1 MPVTQISGISNRNGH
16 FGNPPPTAGISPQSQ
31 IVPST
36 VSCWKTCTSLCG
48 CCAAT
53 SVPAIN
59 AGATACVAGPADVL
73 AVSGSVAIA
82 GVTLVVDEVDAVCVL
97 VVGSCNAARSLSCC
111 D

>member
-1 MPVTQISGISNRNGH
+1 MSGINNRNGH

-31 IVPST
+31 MVPST
-36 VSCWKTCTSLCG
+36 ESCWKTCTSLWG

-59 AGATACVAGPADVL
+59 AGTAACVAGADVV

>member
-1 MPVTQISGISNRNGH
+1 MKKNGITARNRKGH

-31 IVPST
+31 IVPLT
-36 VSCWKTCTSLCG
+36 VSCSKTCTSLWG
-48 CCAAT
+48 CCGAT

-59 AGATACVAGPADVL
+59 AGATACVAGSADVL
-73 AVSGSVAIA
+73 AVIGSAVIA
-82 GVTLVVDEVDAVCVL
+82 GVTLVVDELDVVCGL

>member
-1 MPVTQISGISNRNGH
+1 MSGISNRKGH

-36 VSCWKTCTSLCG
+36 ESCWKTCTSLWG

-59 AGATACVAGPADVL
+59 AGAMACVAGATDVL
-73 AVSGSVAIA
+73 AVSGSAAIA
-82 GVTLVVDEVDAVCVL
+82 GVTPVVDEVETVVL
-97 VVGSCNAARSLSCC
+97 VVGSCNAARSL
-111 D
+111 

>member
-1 MPVTQISGISNRNGH
+1 MNKSGIAARNRKGH

-36 VSCWKTCTSLCG
+36 ESCSKTCTSLWG
-48 CCAAT
+48 CWAAT

-59 AGATACVAGPADVL
+59 AGATACVAGAEVL
-73 AVSGSVAIA
+73 AVSGSAAIA
-82 GVTLVVDEVDAVCVL
+82 GVTPVVDEVDAVCVL
-97 VVGSCNAARSLSCC
+97 VVGSCNAALSLSCC

>member
-1 MPVTQISGISNRNGH
+1 MPVTQMSGINARNGH

-36 VSCWKTCTSLCG
+36 ESCSKTCTSLWG

-59 AGATACVAGPADVL
+59 AGATACVAGAADEL
-73 AVSGSVAIA
+73 AASGSPAIA
-82 GVTLVVDEVDAVCVL
+82 GVTLVEEVDVVCGL